1 MEIFRFC
8 FWFCRNLSW
17 YNFVKFYLLHKSIIW
32 YIMVALQDQIGFLTF
47 VSNRITLFHIMMLS
61 VFCYGI
67 PWKMPSSPTFVL
79 TWWARTF
86 AFLITTMMFQGL
98 FWNPKKMLS
107 SPMFVLTW
115 QPRTIEFLIF
125 LLGRYEDAEKLLI
138 LCCRFDNNGAS
149 TCFQRFPDPSFFKMA
164 HSRLELMKPE
174 IFKEKTMLQ

>member
-1 MEIFRFC
+1 MACGIQLR
-8 FWFCRNLSW
+8 FCRNLSW
-17 YNFVKFYLLHKSIIW
+17 YHFVKFYLFHNSIPW
-32 YIMVALQDQIGFLTF
+32 YRMAALQVQIGFLTF
-47 VSNRITLFHIMMLS
+47 VSNRMITLFHIMMLS

-67 PWKMPSSPTFVL
+67 PWKMSSSRTFVL
-79 TWWARTF
+79 TWRARTF
-86 AFLITTMMFQGL
+86 AFLITKMMFQGL

-115 QPRTIEFLIF
+115 QPGTIEFLIF

-138 LCCRFDNNGAS
+138 LRCRFDNNGAG

-164 HSRLELMKPE
+164 HSRSELMKPE